1 MVKETSLLIYKFI
14 IFIGSCPEVLLT
26 TAVLNKITQ
35 FSKEH
40 HCQSHFFN
48 KAIGLITLL
57 YRNTDTGLYSK
68 LYEFFMAAFS

>member
-1 MVKETSLLIYKFI
+1 MVKETSLLIYQFI
-14 IFIGSCPEVLLT
+14 ISIVSCPEGLLI
-26 TAVLNKITQ
+26 TAVLNKIIQ
-35 FSKEH
+35 FSKEQ
-40 HCQSHFFN
+40 HCQSHFLN